1 MKSHRSV
8 YLAGFL
14 LILLMAGCR
23 SKDEEY
29 KKGPFLF
36 YINGEGTGLV
46 REEYVMEGEDPEK
59 AVQTMLDKLSEPPE
73 SVDIKSAFPNGV
85 EAVGFALDKNKLHLY
100 MNEKYSE
107 TDEVEEVLLRAALVQ
122 SLTQIPG
129 VEMVDIYVGEKP
141 LTAKNGQ
148 IIGYMGKDSFV
159 RNTGTALKSLQKA
172 TLTLFFADKSGEK
185 LVSEKVDVRFF
196 GNVSMEKRIVEQLI
210 KGPQTNDLKPVLS
223 PDTKILSVSVKDGI
237 CYVNFDEK
245 FLTHSYEAKP
255 EIVIHGIVDSIISN
269 CSVSRVQIAVEGES
283 TVKFQGS
290 ISLAEPF
297 DRSIELVEHE

>member
-73 SVDIKSAFPNGV
+73 SVGIKSAFPNGV
-85 EAVGFALDKNKLHLY
+85 EVVGFTLDKNKLHLY
-100 MNEKYSE
+100 MNGKYSQ

-129 VEMVDIYVGEKP
+129 VEMVDIYVGEEP

-283 TVKFQGS
+283 AVKFQGS

>member
-23 SKDEEY
+23 PKDEEY

-85 EAVGFALDKNKLHLY
+85 EAVGFVLDKNKLHLY

-148 IIGYMGKDSFV
+148 LIGYMGKDSFV

-283 TVKFQGS
+283 AVKFQGS

>member
-85 EAVGFALDKNKLHLY
+85 EAVGFALDENRLHLY

-148 IIGYMGKDSFV
+148 LIGYMGKDSFV

-283 TVKFQGS
+283 AVKFQGS

>member
-85 EAVGFALDKNKLHLY
+85 EAVGFALDENRLHLY

-129 VEMVDIYVGEKP
+129 VEMVDIYVGEEP

-148 IIGYMGKDSFV
+148 LIGYMGKDSFV

-283 TVKFQGS
+283 AVKFQGS